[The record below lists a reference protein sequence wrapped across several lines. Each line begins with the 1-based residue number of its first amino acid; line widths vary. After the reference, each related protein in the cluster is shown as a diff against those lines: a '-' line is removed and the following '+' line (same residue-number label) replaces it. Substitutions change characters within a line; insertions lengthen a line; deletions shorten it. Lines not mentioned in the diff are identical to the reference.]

1 MSKAELRA
9 RILATA
15 NPKPFPLDIEEWG
28 DVYVKPLL
36 VGELEGIGEGVDPKL
51 RTARGV
57 ARVLCDKHGELI
69 FDPNSTQDLFLINGL
84 RSDLYQQ
91 RVKMYMQLAEAD
103 LIYPVTRSLGM
114 MGGGM
119 GMMGACPMTGSG
131 SFGPG
136 MMGGGGMMFPESGFM
151 DE

>member
-1 MSKAELRA
+1 MNKSELRA

-36 VGELEGIGEGVDPKL
+36 VGELEAISDDVDPKL

-69 FDPNSTQDLFLINGL
+69 FDPASTEDLFAINGL
-84 RSDLYQQ
+84 RSESLNKIQAAMEKVNPRSDEVVIDLGN
-91 RVKMYMQLAEAD
+91 V
-103 LIYPVTRSLGM
+103 SLPG
-114 MGGGM
+114 
-119 GMMGACPMTGSG
+119 TGS
-131 SFGPG
+131 S
-136 MMGGGGMMFPESGFM
+136 ST
-151 DE
+151 

>member
-1 MSKAELRA
+1 MNKSELRA

-36 VGELEGIGEGVDPKL
+36 VGELEGIGEDVDPKF

-69 FDPNSTQDLFLINGL
+69 FDPSSTQDLFLINGL
-84 RSDLYQQ
+84 RSESLNKIQAAMEKVNPRSDEVVIDLGN
-91 RVKMYMQLAEAD
+91 V
-103 LIYPVTRSLGM
+103 SLPG
-114 MGGGM
+114 
-119 GMMGACPMTGSG
+119 TGS
-131 SFGPG
+131 S
-136 MMGGGGMMFPESGFM
+136 ST
-151 DE
+151 

>member
-36 VGELEGIGEGVDPKL
+36 VGELEAISDDVDPKL

-69 FDPNSTQDLFLINGL
+69 FDPNSTEDLFAINGL
-84 RSDLYQQ
+84 RSDSLNKIQDAMEKVNP
-91 RVKMYMQLAEAD
+91 RSDEAVIDLGNVSLAG
-103 LIYPVTRSLGM
+103 TNSSS
-114 MGGGM
+114 
-119 GMMGACPMTGSG
+119 T
-131 SFGPG
+131 
-136 MMGGGGMMFPESGFM
+136 
-151 DE
+151 

>member
-1 MSKAELRA
+1 MNKSELRT

-36 VGELEGIGEGVDPKL
+36 VGELEAISDDVDPKL

-69 FDPNSTQDLFLINGL
+69 FDPSSTQDLFLINGL
-84 RSDLYQQ
+84 RSESLNKIQAAMEKVNPRSDEVVIDLGN
-91 RVKMYMQLAEAD
+91 V
-103 LIYPVTRSLGM
+103 SLPG
-114 MGGGM
+114 
-119 GMMGACPMTGSG
+119 TGS
-131 SFGPG
+131 S
-136 MMGGGGMMFPESGFM
+136 ST
-151 DE
+151 

>member
-36 VGELEGIGEGVDPKL
+36 VGELEAISDDVDPKL

-69 FDPNSTQDLFLINGL
+69 FDPSSTQDLFLINGL
-84 RSDLYQQ
+84 RSESLNKIQAAMEKVNPRSDEVVIDLGN
-91 RVKMYMQLAEAD
+91 V
-103 LIYPVTRSLGM
+103 SLPG
-114 MGGGM
+114 
-119 GMMGACPMTGSG
+119 TGS
-131 SFGPG
+131 S
-136 MMGGGGMMFPESGFM
+136 ST
-151 DE
+151 

>member
-1 MSKAELRA
+1 MNKSELRA

-36 VGELEGIGEGVDPKL
+36 VGELEAISDDVDPKL

-69 FDPNSTQDLFLINGL
+69 FDPASTEDLFAINGL
-84 RSDLYQQ
+84 RSESLNKIQAAMEKVNPRLDEAVIDLGN
-91 RVKMYMQLAEAD
+91 V
-103 LIYPVTRSLGM
+103 SLPG
-114 MGGGM
+114 
-119 GMMGACPMTGSG
+119 TGS
-131 SFGPG
+131 S
-136 MMGGGGMMFPESGFM
+136 ST
-151 DE
+151 

>member
-36 VGELEGIGEGVDPKL
+36 VGELEAFGDDVDPKL

-69 FDPNSTQDLFLINGL
+69 FDPASPEDLFAINGL
-84 RSDLYQQ
+84 RSESLNKIQEAMEKVNPRSDEAVIDLGN
-91 RVKMYMQLAEAD
+91 V
-103 LIYPVTRSLGM
+103 SLPG
-114 MGGGM
+114 
-119 GMMGACPMTGSG
+119 TGS
-131 SFGPG
+131 S
-136 MMGGGGMMFPESGFM
+136 ST
-151 DE
+151 

>member
-1 MSKAELRA
+1 MSTAELRA

-28 DVYVKPLL
+28 AVYVKPLL

-84 RSDLYQQ
+84 RSDSLNKIQ
-91 RVKMYMQLAEAD
+91 EAMEKVNPRSDEAVID
-103 LIYPVTRSLGM
+103 LGNVSL
-114 MGGGM
+114 
-119 GMMGACPMTGSG
+119 
-131 SFGPG
+131 PG
-136 MMGGGGMMFPESGFM
+136 TDSSST
-151 DE
+151 

>member
-36 VGELEGIGEGVDPKL
+36 VGELEQIGEDVDPKL

-57 ARVLCDKHGELI
+57 ARVLCDKNGELI
-69 FDPNSTQDLFLINGL
+69 FDPASTEDLFAINGL
-84 RSDLYQQ
+84 QSSSLNKIQAAMDQVNPRSDE
-91 RVKMYMQLAEAD
+91 MAID
-103 LIYPVTRSLGM
+103 LGNVLPPATDSSS
-114 MGGGM
+114 
-119 GMMGACPMTGSG
+119 T
-131 SFGPG
+131 
-136 MMGGGGMMFPESGFM
+136 
-151 DE
+151 